1 MSESHSFSSLPEP
14 LPAEGPPAASESPA
28 APAPP
33 ASRKGPWIPLVLVG
47 GVAAIVGALV
57 ATAVT
62 LAVTRTQPHEYVV
75 SVFLQQDATDEQ
87 NAAVESAL
95 DALEPV
101 ERKFES
107 REQAWENYRK
117 LFKDRPDLLAAGTL
131 EAMPE
136 SFRVTTKSRVFDCA
150 LLVDVRDLAVVD
162 KIQVIQR
169 PTKDE
174 AGAEIACG

>member
-1 MSESHSFSSLPEP
+1 M
-14 LPAEGPPAASESPA
+14 
-28 APAPP
+28 
-33 ASRKGPWIPLVLVG
+33 LVG

-87 NAAVESAL
+87 KAAVESAL

-117 LFKDRPDLLAAGTL
+117 LFKDRPDLLAAGSL

-169 PTKDE
+169 PTEDE

>member
-1 MSESHSFSSLPEP
+1 MPEP
-14 LPAEGPPAASESPA
+14 
-28 APAPP
+28 PAP
-33 ASRKGPWIPLVLVG
+33 RKRQWIPLVIVG
-47 GVAAIVGALV
+47 GVAAIVGALA

-62 LAVTRTQPHEYVV
+62 LAVTRPQPHEYAVN
-75 SVFLQQDATDEQ
+75 VFLERDATPEQ
-87 NAAVESAL
+87 KAAVESAL

-117 LFKDRPDLLAAGTL
+117 LFKDRPDLLEAGSL

-136 SFRVTTKSRVFDCA
+136 SFRLRTKGRVFDCA
-150 LLVDVRDLAVVD
+150 VLVPVRDLAGVD
-162 KIQVIQR
+162 EIQVLKR
-169 PTKDE
+169 PTEDE

>member
-1 MSESHSFSSLPEP
+1 M
-14 LPAEGPPAASESPA
+14 
-28 APAPP
+28 
-33 ASRKGPWIPLVLVG
+33 G
-47 GVAAIVGALV
+47 GVAAIVGALA

-62 LAVTRTQPHEYVV
+62 LAVTRTQPHEYAV
-75 SVFLQQDATDEQ
+75 SVFLEEDATPEQ
-87 NAAVESAL
+87 KAAVESAL
-95 DALEPV
+95 DALDPV

-117 LFKDRPDLLAAGTL
+117 LFKDRPDLLSAGSL

-136 SFRVTTKSRVFDCA
+136 SFRLKTKSRMFDCA
-150 LLVDVRDLAVVD
+150 PLVRVRELAAVD

-169 PTKDE
+169 PTEDE